1 MTNKK
6 EKALEVLKKYWGYD
20 SFRDIQEDV
29 VLSVLSGRDTMAL
42 ARTGLG
48 KTVMFQVPAMLLE
61 GTTIVVSPLKALQKD
76 QVDNCI
82 KIGLPVAFINSDV
95 GIRARRKI
103 LKQLEDNELKLLYVA
118 PETFFSDDFEPFR
131 KVLKVPLIAID
142 ESHCASSWSDFRP
155 TYQRIH
161 EMRKMFPSAVMLA
174 VTATADEMIKKDI
187 VKYTGLKPDY
197 KLLTTSFD
205 RVNIFYNVFKATKP
219 VSDHVLE
226 ILMKYDKKTQ
236 GIIYCGTRDT
246 AEQMSQYLNMIGYPT
261 LCYHAGM
268 KKKEK
273 EKAQEDYSNGVIKIV
288 CATVA
293 FGMGIDIPCVRYV
306 IHVDPPHTFDDYSQQ
321 TGRCSRD
328 GERADAYLIYLP
340 ETLRKATWLISQT
353 TKNTDRL
360 HIKLMK
366 LKQFHAFCKSNTCL
380 RTQLLGYFNEKYP
393 KSNCG
398 SCNICLS
405 KLTR

>member
-1 MTNKK
+1 MTNKD
-6 EKALEVLKKYWGYD
+6 KALAVLKQYWGYG

-29 VLSVLSGRDTMAL
+29 ILSVLSGRDTLAL

-48 KTVMFQVPAMLLE
+48 KTVMFQVPAMVLE
-61 GTTIVVSPLKALQKD
+61 GTTVVVSPLKALQKD
-76 QVDNCI
+76 QVDNCT

-95 GIRARRKI
+95 GIRARKKI
-103 LKQLEDNELKLLYVA
+103 LKQLEDKELKLLYVA
-118 PETFFSDDFEPFR
+118 PETFFGDDFKPFR
-131 KVLKVPLIAID
+131 DLLDVPLIAID

-161 EMRKMFPSAVMLA
+161 EMRQMFPKATMLA

-187 VKYTGLKPDY
+187 VKYTGLKSNY

-205 RVNIFYNVFKATKP
+205 RVNIHYNIIKAIKP
-219 VSDHVLE
+219 ITDHVLE
-226 ILMKYDKKTQ
+226 VLLKYDKNTQ
-236 GIIYCGTRDT
+236 GIVYCGTRES
-246 AEQMSQYLNMIGYPT
+246 AEKMSQFLNMLGYPS

-273 EKAQEDYSNGVIKIV
+273 EKAQEDYSNGVVKIV

-293 FGMGIDIPCVRYV
+293 FGMGIDIPCVRFV

-328 GERADAYLIYLP
+328 GERADAFLIYDP
-340 ETLRKATWLISQT
+340 ATLRKASWLISQT
-353 TKNTDRL
+353 TKNPDRL
-360 HIKLMK
+360 QIKLTK
-366 LKQFHAFCKSNTCL
+366 LRQFHAFCKSDKCL
-380 RTQLLGYFNEKYP
+380 RTQLLGYFNETYP
-393 KSNCG
+393 KKNCD
-398 SCNICLS
+398 SCSICLG

>member
-1 MTNKK
+1 MTNKD
-6 EKALEVLKKYWGYD
+6 KALAVLKQYWGYD

-29 VLSVLSGRDTMAL
+29 ILSVLSGRDTLAL

-48 KTVMFQVPAMLLE
+48 KTVMFQVPAMVLE
-61 GTTIVVSPLKALQKD
+61 GTTVVVSPLKALQKD
-76 QVDNCI
+76 QVDNCT

-95 GIRARRKI
+95 GIRARKKI
-103 LKQLEDNELKLLYVA
+103 LKQLEDKELKLLYVA
-118 PETFFSDDFEPFR
+118 PETFFGDDFKPFR
-131 KVLKVPLIAID
+131 DLLDVPLIAID

-161 EMRKMFPSAVMLA
+161 EMRQMFPKATMLA

-187 VKYTGLKPDY
+187 VKYTGLKSNY

-205 RVNIFYNVFKATKP
+205 RVNIHYNIIKAIKP
-219 VSDHVLE
+219 ITDHVLE
-226 ILMKYDKKTQ
+226 VLLKYDKNTQ
-236 GIIYCGTRDT
+236 GIVYCGTRES
-246 AEQMSQYLNMIGYPT
+246 AEKMSQFLNMLGYPS

-273 EKAQEDYSNGVIKIV
+273 EKAQEDYSNGVVKIV

-293 FGMGIDIPCVRYV
+293 FGMGIDIPCVRFV

-328 GERADAYLIYLP
+328 GERADAFLIYDP
-340 ETLRKATWLISQT
+340 ATLRKASWLISQT
-353 TKNTDRL
+353 TKNPDRL
-360 HIKLMK
+360 QIKLTK
-366 LKQFHAFCKSNTCL
+366 LRQFHAFCKSDKCL
-380 RTQLLGYFNEKYP
+380 RTQLLGYFNETYP
-393 KSNCG
+393 KKNCD
-398 SCNICLS
+398 SCSICLG

>member
-1 MTNKK
+1 MTNKD
-6 EKALEVLKKYWGYD
+6 KALAVLKQYWGYD

-29 VLSVLSGRDTMAL
+29 ILSVLSGRDTLAL

-48 KTVMFQVPAMLLE
+48 KTVMFQVPAMVLE
-61 GTTIVVSPLKALQKD
+61 GTTVVVSPLKALQKD
-76 QVDNCI
+76 QVYNCT

-95 GIRARRKI
+95 GIRARKKI
-103 LKQLEDNELKLLYVA
+103 LKQLEDKELKLLYVA
-118 PETFFSDDFEPFR
+118 PETFFGDDFKPFR
-131 KVLKVPLIAID
+131 DLLDVPLIAID

-161 EMRKMFPSAVMLA
+161 EMRQMFPKATMLA

-187 VKYTGLKPDY
+187 VKYTGLKSNY

-205 RVNIFYNVFKATKP
+205 RVNIHYNIIKAIKP
-219 VSDHVLE
+219 ITDHVLE
-226 ILMKYDKKTQ
+226 VLLKYDKNIQ
-236 GIIYCGTRDT
+236 GIVYCGTRES
-246 AEQMSQYLNMIGYPT
+246 AEKMSQFLNMLGYPS

-273 EKAQEDYSNGVIKIV
+273 EKAQEDYSNGVVKIV

-293 FGMGIDIPCVRYV
+293 FGMGIDIPCVRFV

-328 GERADAYLIYLP
+328 GERADAFLIYDP
-340 ETLRKATWLISQT
+340 ATLRKASWLISQT
-353 TKNTDRL
+353 TKNPDRL
-360 HIKLMK
+360 QIKLTK
-366 LKQFHAFCKSNTCL
+366 LRQFHAFCKSDKCL
-380 RTQLLGYFNEKYP
+380 RTQLLGYFNETYP
-393 KSNCG
+393 KKNCG
-398 SCNICLS
+398 SCSICLG

>member
-1 MTNKK
+1 MTNKD
-6 EKALEVLKKYWGYD
+6 KALAVLKQYWGYD

-29 VLSVLSGRDTMAL
+29 ILSVLSGRDTLAL

-48 KTVMFQVPAMLLE
+48 KTVMFQVPAMVLE
-61 GTTIVVSPLKALQKD
+61 GTTVVVSPLKALQKD
-76 QVDNCI
+76 QVDNCT

-95 GIRARRKI
+95 GIRARKKI
-103 LKQLEDNELKLLYVA
+103 LKQLEDKELKLLYVA
-118 PETFFSDDFEPFR
+118 PETFFGDDFKPFR
-131 KVLKVPLIAID
+131 DLLDVPLIAID

-161 EMRKMFPSAVMLA
+161 EMRQMFPKATMLA

-187 VKYTGLKPDY
+187 VKYTGLKSNY

-205 RVNIFYNVFKATKP
+205 RVNIHYNIIKAIKP
-219 VSDHVLE
+219 ITDHVLE
-226 ILMKYDKKTQ
+226 VLLKYDKNTQ
-236 GIIYCGTRDT
+236 GIVYCGTRES
-246 AEQMSQYLNMIGYPT
+246 AEKMSQFLNMLGYPS

-273 EKAQEDYSNGVIKIV
+273 EKAQEDYSNGVVKIV

-293 FGMGIDIPCVRYV
+293 FGMGIDIPCVRFV

-328 GERADAYLIYLP
+328 GERADAFLIYDP
-340 ETLRKATWLISQT
+340 ATLRKASWLISQT
-353 TKNTDRL
+353 TKNPDRL
-360 HIKLMK
+360 QIKLTK
-366 LKQFHAFCKSNTCL
+366 LRKFHAFCKSDRCL
-380 RTQLLGYFNEKYP
+380 RAQLLEYFNEKYP
-393 KSNCG
+393 KKNCG
-398 SCNICLS
+398 SCNICLG